1 MGPNQGLAVLL
12 ERVGILNGESMQA
25 MIKGSLA
32 SAHPHRL
39 LRFRALPWPGSGIPP
54 AAAPRLPVRALAPV
68 LAVLL
73 TALSCLWQEEVVLSG
88 FVQDPSGSRIPH
100 ASVLIADSERAAFE
114 ATTAGADGAFRIR
127 GLAPSSSYEIDV
139 RGPPGFAPHVQRL
152 DLTDDHHVEVTLRI
166 EPIVE
171 AIVVSGPPPQEEPG
185 PSSRPRT
192 RIRVGGNVRRA
203 RLVHHVPPA
212 YPPDAERERVG
223 GTVLLEGVIGTHG
236 RLAGLSTLNSIID
249 ERLVAAAMDA
259 VLQWR
264 YDPTQLNGRPV
275 ETDVTISV
283 AFELP

>member
-1 MGPNQGLAVLL
+1 MGPNQRLAVLL
-12 ERVGILNGESMQA
+12 ESVGILEGESMQA
-25 MIKGSLA
+25 IITGSLP
-32 SAHPHRL
+32 SDHPRRL
-39 LRFRALPWPGSGIPP
+39 PTFRALPWSGSRIPR
-54 AAAPRLPVRALAPV
+54 ATAPSLLVRALAPV

-73 TALSCLWQEEVVLSG
+73 TALSCQWQEEVVLSG

-100 ASVLIADSERAAFE
+100 ASVLVTDSEREAFE

-127 GLAPSSSYEIDV
+127 GLAPSSSYEIEV
-139 RGPPGFAPHVQRL
+139 RGPPGFAPHFQGL
-152 DLTDDHHVEVTLRI
+152 DLTGDQHVEVILRI

-171 AIVVSGPPPQEEPG
+171 AIVVSGPPPQQESG
-185 PSSRPRT
+185 PSNRPRT
-192 RIRVGGNVRRA
+192 RIRVGGNTQRA
-203 RLVHHVPPA
+203 RLVHHVPPV

-236 RLAGLSTLNSIID
+236 RLVGLSTLNSIID